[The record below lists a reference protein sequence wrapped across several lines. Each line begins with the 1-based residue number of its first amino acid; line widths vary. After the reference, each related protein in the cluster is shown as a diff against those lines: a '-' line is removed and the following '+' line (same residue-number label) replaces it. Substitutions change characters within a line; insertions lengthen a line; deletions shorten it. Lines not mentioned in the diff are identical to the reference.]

1 MEKAIERLQ
10 EILKIVPNDPGWFQT
25 GFLITLLYWNG
36 QHDEIY
42 STIGQKIEVSDMHP
56 NVLAIYS
63 ILEFKKGNKS
73 KAVEYYIRA
82 QTNGFNN
89 NRLGIGDEKIK
100 KEAVEILGE
109 IEKISKS

>member
-1 MEKAIERLQ
+1 
-10 EILKIVPNDPGWFQT
+10 
-25 GFLITLLYWNG
+25 
-36 QHDEIY
+36 
-42 STIGQKIEVSDMHP
+42 MHP

-89 NRLGIGDEKIK
+89 NRLGMIGDEKIK

-109 IEKISKS
+109 IEKISES